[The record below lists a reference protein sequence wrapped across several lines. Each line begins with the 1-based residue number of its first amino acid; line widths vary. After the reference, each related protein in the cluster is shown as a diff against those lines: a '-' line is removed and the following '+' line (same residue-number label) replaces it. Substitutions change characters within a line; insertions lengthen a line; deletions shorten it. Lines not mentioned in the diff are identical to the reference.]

1 MREESKSIII
11 QENLAFS
18 AKTDVGRIREHNE
31 DNFLIDRS
39 LNLFIV
45 ADGMGGH
52 QAGEVASAMA
62 VNFMREAVKEHI
74 YLLEK
79 FNKDEIPIEKIP
91 EARQQVCDFMEEAVK
106 KASKQIWEE
115 SQTDPLKR
123 GMGTTLSALLIA
135 GGYGFIA
142 HVGDSRIY
150 LLRAGTVRQLT
161 EDHSLINYLLKE
173 GKIKPEEIDK
183 VQQKNAVTRAVGVYE
198 TVEVDIMSFDVVPGD
213 HFLLASDGLTA
224 YLTEPEIPPYL
235 TEEDIEIIPEKLINL
250 ANERGGKDNITS
262 VVVRII
268 DVEGVAQQRCQQLAL
283 RIETLSKLPMFR
295 YLKYNEL
302 LKVFARMSHFTA
314 GPNTKIIE
322 EGTEGDEMYV
332 IVTGEVKVHSADAV
346 IATLKDG
353 DHFGEM
359 SLIDRSPRSASV
371 TTTTPTVLLKL
382 GRKDFFSLIR
392 KENEIAKKILWN
404 FLQVLSHRL
413 RTTNLELKG
422 AMEIQKIEDLTDAIE
437 GID

>member
-1 MREESKSIII
+1 
-11 QENLAFS
+11 
-18 AKTDVGRIREHNE
+18 
-31 DNFLIDRS
+31 
-39 LNLFIV
+39 
-45 ADGMGGH
+45 
-52 QAGEVASAMA
+52 
-62 VNFMREAVKEHI
+62 
-74 YLLEK
+74 
-79 FNKDEIPIEKIP
+79 
-91 EARQQVCDFMEEAVK
+91 
-106 KASKQIWEE
+106 
-115 SQTDPLKR
+115 
-123 GMGTTLSALLIA
+123 
-135 GGYGFIA
+135 
-142 HVGDSRIY
+142 
-150 LLRAGTVRQLT
+150 
-161 EDHSLINYLLKE
+161 
-173 GKIKPEEIDK
+173 
-183 VQQKNAVTRAVGVYE
+183 
-198 TVEVDIMSFDVVPGD
+198 
-213 HFLLASDGLTA
+213 
-224 YLTEPEIPPYL
+224 
-235 TEEDIEIIPEKLINL
+235 
-250 ANERGGKDNITS
+250 
-262 VVVRII
+262 
-268 DVEGVAQQRCQQLAL
+268 
-283 RIETLSKLPMFR
+283 
-295 YLKYNEL
+295 
-302 LKVFARMSHFTA
+302 MSHFTA